1 MRKVDPAKHAVKRNE
16 ILAAAE
22 HCFVRN
28 GLHGASISDICKEAG
43 ISPGH
48 LYHYFASKEAIV
60 GAMTDA
66 GLDYATG
73 RLTEMMAS
81 DNAIPALLSEI
92 DRGKPGQQ
100 KNNQILILDVLAEAS
115 RNPAVGEI
123 LRSHSLAL
131 RKLLSDFL
139 RQAQARAQ
147 VDAMLDPDMAA
158 AIIMAVLDGAK
169 TLSLRDPDLDLA
181 VAREAL
187 KALLASYLAPK
198 SATEGHTS

>member
-22 HCFVRN
+22 LCFVRN

-73 RLTEMMAS
+73 RLAEMMAS
-81 DNAIPALLSEI
+81 DNAISALLSEI

-100 KNNQILILDVLAEAS
+100 KNNHILILDVLAEAS

-139 RQAQARAQ
+139 RQAQTRAQ
-147 VDAMLDPDMAA
+147 VDATLDPDMAA
-158 AIIMAVLDGAK
+158 AIVMAVLDGAK
-169 TLSLRDPDLDLA
+169 TLSLRDPGLDLEA
-181 VAREAL
+181 AREAL
-187 KALLASYLAPK
+187 KTLLARYLAPQA
-198 SATEGHTS
+198 ATKDHTS